1 MLQPRDSRK
10 IREIWQVWYLI
21 GIFLQKK
28 KYIHIN
34 EPPLR
39 TLYKINFSNGK
50 LHILCNKVLR
60 NLHRNNLPELLFK
73 NGALKMWSKCIG
85 EHRCW
90 SVISVKLHRN
100 FLEIALRGS
109 CSPVNLHLYIFSEK
123 LFIRTRMEG
132 YFCLYN
138 RRRNFCKNFLTNIKN
153 HPS

>member
-1 MLQPRDSRK
+1 MLQSGDSRK

-28 KYIHIN
+28 KYIHTN

-39 TLYKINFSNGK
+39 ALYKINFSNGK

-60 NLHRNNLPELLFK
+60 NLHRNNHPEVLFK
-73 NGALKMWSKCIG
+73 NGALKMWSKFIG

-109 CSPVNLHLYIFSEK
+109 CSPVNLLHFFRKAFY
-123 LFIRTRMEG
+123 
-132 YFCLYN
+132 
-138 RRRNFCKNFLTNIKN
+138 KNTYGRLLLPIQQAKKFLQKFFNN
-153 HPS
+153 Y